1 VHDEISHDGITFRR
15 KTNRA
20 GGLEGGMSTGMPII
34 IRGVMKP
41 IPTML
46 KPIKTVDIDSLEQVD
61 TRYER
66 SDVCALPRAVV
77 VIENVV
83 APVIAN
89 AFLEKF
95 GGDSLQ
101 EILER
106 YQPAG

>member
-1 VHDEISHDGITFRR
+1 
-15 KTNRA
+15 
-20 GGLEGGMSTGMPII
+20 MPII
-34 IRGVMKP
+34 IRGLMKP

-46 KPIKTVDIDSLEQVD
+46 HPIDTVDINTKEVVD

-77 VIENVV
+77 VIENVI

-95 GGDSLQ
+95 GGDSLN

-106 YQPAG
+106 YNPTS